1 MEVSKA
7 FQADI
12 RHIQNQL
19 KIAILNH
26 QVMVKK
32 KNEDPTNIHIQVQLR
47 DAQRHIISLGE
58 IQKQLIQRLRKELE
72 ANSTNSTLNN
82 KSTVKCAEKDNDI
95 EIIQTNN
102 SSSSS
107 AGGIVSTVNTKS
119 SITTVSKD
127 ANKTQNGIIY
137 ISAVDGS
144 GNGSSDEVRLSAASS
159 PSSSP
164 SSSSSDDEREI
175 QESLAAEIS
184 QEKIAFL
191 QAVGLITREILSDLQ
206 NRRVERKRRSTAN
219 HTQFV
224 YGSHWDVSKRK
235 KNGYLLSTSP
245 QIKTKRKPQVHQKQ
259 QHQKDKHQ
267 VLFAENDRI
276 VMPVTS
282 ALEKMT
288 PVSSSVSQSSVTR
301 HTASDKTN
309 ASVYQIT
316 PKEISRSLLR
326 TSGTN
331 LPKTSLRLASLPA
344 SLTIERVN
352 SPPHVCI
359 ICGSTG
365 MLSSCKNCSAYF
377 HPSCSKEAS
386 CCPKC
391 NTDQGSSYIEA
402 KKGSN
407 EPPNGLIIQ
416 QTTVPLQASFSERRA
431 LKERLAHVNSRL
443 KSEKNLME
451 KRAAELT
458 ISLEAQA
465 SQKKVILQSEEV
477 IRNKIQVINNFIS
490 VIKTTRSVAAKDKS

>member
-127 ANKTQNGIIY
+127 ANNTQNGIIY

-175 QESLAAEIS
+175 QEALAAEIS

-391 NTDQGSSYIEA
+391 NTDQGSSYMEA
-402 KKGSN
+402 KKGTN

-416 QTTVPLQASFSERRA
+416 QTTVPLQASFSGPSIAKKSNAPVRRSYS
-431 LKERLAHVNSRL
+431 K
-443 KSEKNLME
+443 
-451 KRAAELT
+451 
-458 ISLEAQA
+458 Q
-465 SQKKVILQSEEV
+465 
-477 IRNKIQVINNFIS
+477 
-490 VIKTTRSVAAKDKS
+490 DKSDQ

>member
-1 MEVSKA
+1 MEMSNA
-7 FQADI
+7 FHADI

-82 KSTVKCAEKDNDI
+82 KTTIKCSEKDNDI
-95 EIIQTNN
+95 EITQTNN
-102 SSSSS
+102 CSSSST
-107 AGGIVSTVNTKS
+107 GVIGSTVNIKS
-119 SITTVSKD
+119 SSTSASEDKSK
-127 ANKTQNGIIY
+127 TRNGDIY
-137 ISAVDGS
+137 CSPVDNLENSSA
-144 GNGSSDEVRLSAASS
+144 DEMRLLAI
-159 PSSSP
+159 SSP
-164 SSSSSDDEREI
+164 SSSSSSFSDDEREI

-245 QIKTKRKPQVHQKQ
+245 QAKTKRKPQVYQKQQQ
-259 QHQKDKHQ
+259 QHQKEKHQ
-267 VLFAENDRI
+267 VSFAENDRI
-276 VMPVTS
+276 VVPVSST
-282 ALEKMT
+282 LEKMAH
-288 PVSSSVSQSSVTR
+288 VSSSLSQSSLNRQT
-301 HTASDKTN
+301 TPDKTN
-309 ASVYQIT
+309 ASTYQIT
-316 PKEISRSLLR
+316 SKEISRSLLR

-352 SPPHVCI
+352 SPPNVCI

-365 MLSSCKNCSAYF
+365 MLSSCKNCSVHF

-391 NTDQGSSYIEA
+391 NTDQGSTYIET

-416 QTTVPLQASFSERRA
+416 QTTVPLQASYSGPGIGKKGNAPVRRNYS
-431 LKERLAHVNSRL
+431 KQDTSD
-443 KSEKNLME
+443 
-451 KRAAELT
+451 
-458 ISLEAQA
+458 Q
-465 SQKKVILQSEEV
+465 
-477 IRNKIQVINNFIS
+477 
-490 VIKTTRSVAAKDKS
+490 